1 MKNYKALQKVRLT
14 SYLVCVSLL
23 LWLSLRVTLW
33 IGLDKTQINVIDQL
47 KAFGLGLWFDVWALA
62 YLVLPFLLV
71 SALLSNKFRQSKFI
85 LVMRWVV
92 AWVVVAALIF
102 GVAAEYLFWDEFTA
116 RFNFIAVDYLIYTKE
131 VIGNIQE
138 SYPLPWIF
146 SGIALSASLITFVA
160 SRYVRFDDDNR
171 SARKRFQLAV
181 VALLLPV
188 LSYSLA
194 HLDQN
199 QATSNSYTQELSNN
213 GLFSLAA
220 AMRRNDLDYNRFY
233 KTLPDAE
240 AKDILVSLGVHQKST
255 PAEAAAKLG
264 PFIKAPK
271 NVVLITVES
280 LSAEYVGSYGNNEN
294 LTPKLDKLASEGL
307 KFERL
312 FATGTRTVR
321 GLEALSLGTPPVPGQ
336 AIVRRPNNEHLST
349 VGQVL
354 KSQGVETQFVYG
366 GYGYFDN
373 MNAFFKGNDYE
384 IFDRTDFDPKTI
396 VMENVWGVA
405 DESLFANA
413 SNKIDALTA
422 AKKPFFMHVMTT
434 SNHRPFTYPDN
445 RIDMPS
451 GHRQGA
457 VKYTDYAIGEFIEN
471 AKTKPWFNDTLFV
484 VVADHCA
491 SVAGKTEL
499 PVDKYHIPMIF
510 YAPALIKPGKFERLV
525 SQIDIAPTL
534 LDVMG
539 YKGRELFYGQNMF
552 AAKQTKPRAFISN
565 YQSLGYYKDN
575 QLIVLSPKQ
584 AVQSYQIDP
593 VTYEATPSK
602 VDAKLLNEAIAYYQT
617 ASNGFKAGELKFSPD
632 SLK

>member
-1 MKNYKALQKVRLT
+1 M
-14 SYLVCVSLL
+14 
-23 LWLSLRVTLW
+23 
-33 IGLDKTQINVIDQL
+33 GLDKTQINVFDQL
-47 KAFGLGLWFDVWALA
+47 KAFALGLWFDVWALA

-71 SALLSNKFRQSKFI
+71 SALLSNKFRQSKFVR
-85 LVMRWVV
+85 VMRWVV
-92 AWVVVAALIF
+92 AWAVVAALIF

-146 SGIALSASLITFVA
+146 SGIALSASIITFVA
-160 SRYVRFDDDNR
+160 SRYIRFDDDNR
-171 SARKRFQLAV
+171 SAKKRFQLAV
-181 VALLLPV
+181 IALLLPV
-188 LSYSLA
+188 LSYSVA

-240 AKDILVSLGVHQKST
+240 AKDILGSLGVHQKST

-552 AAKQTKPRAFISN
+552 AAKQAKPRAFISN

-602 VDAKLLNEAIAYYQT
+602 VDARLLNEAIAYYQT

-632 SLK
+632 TLE